1 MIFIVFLMIF
11 ILFFNDFLQNW
22 CKTNCNVFH
31 CFFNGFYW
39 FSLFFNIFRWFLDQF
54 CFFYWFFNDFHYFST
69 FFIDF
74 LMIFFLFKP
83 TYFSSWE
90 KKLEFF
96 LQRACK
102 NISSRTSAT
111 DWIFRSFWELIESP
125 YDRTGDLGLILIHF
139 VMCFIDFLMI
149 WIDFYCL
156 FNVFHWF
163 SNEFYVFLL
172 IFKWFSLF
180 F

>member
-11 ILFFNDFLQNW
+11 ILLFNDFLQNW

-39 FSLFFNIFRWFLDQF
+39 FSLFFNVFRWFLDQF

-90 KKLEFF
+90 KKTGVFSAEGLQKYKLEDFSYWLNF
-96 LQRACK
+96 
-102 NISSRTSAT
+102 S
-111 DWIFRSFWELIESP
+111 
-125 YDRTGDLGLILIHF
+125 LILRADWKPLRPHWGLRADSYSF
-139 VMCFIDFLMI
+139 C
-149 WIDFYCL
+149 
-156 FNVFHWF
+156 NVFHWF
-163 SNEFYVFLL
+163 PNDLNWFLL
-172 IFKWFSLF
+172 FV
-180 F
+180 